1 MIVLLFTL
9 ILLLFLIIFSQM
21 NPGVITINLFGVVIK
36 NIPMSIFILL
46 FIIIGILLTSGVFG
60 IKYLRLKKQYKDL
73 INSIIDKGTDK

>member
-9 ILLLFLIIFSQM
+9 ILLIFLIIFSQM